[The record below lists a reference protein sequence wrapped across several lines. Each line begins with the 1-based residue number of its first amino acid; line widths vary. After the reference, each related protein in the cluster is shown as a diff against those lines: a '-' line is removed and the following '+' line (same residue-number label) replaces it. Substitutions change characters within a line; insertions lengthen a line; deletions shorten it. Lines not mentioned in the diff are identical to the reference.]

1 MISNHPFVNIRFI
14 IVGQIPTLAIY
25 NLFLKQSYKYPD
37 YGFQGN
43 VLLKCSYLFYEF
55 MSHVEFAWINLFAA
69 ICFPTFLNK
78 SLDSDPDPN
87 CLCYRLGFLI
97 KYKMPAEP
105 G

>member
-14 IVGQIPTLAIY
+14 IVGQIPTLVIW

-43 VLLKCSYLFYEF
+43 VLLKRSYLFWDTSQF
-55 MSHVEFAWINLFAA
+55 MSHLEFAWINLFA

-78 SLDSDPDPN
+78 SLDSHLD
-87 CLCYRLGFLI
+87 CVTG
-97 KYKMPAEP
+97 
-105 G
+105 

>member
-43 VLLKCSYLFYEF
+43 VLLKRSYLF
-55 MSHVEFAWINLFAA
+55 
-69 ICFPTFLNK
+69 
-78 SLDSDPDPN
+78 
-87 CLCYRLGFLI
+87 
-97 KYKMPAEP
+97 
-105 G
+105 